1 LLARR
6 INNSDYYE
14 LIAGERRLRASILA
28 NLQTVPCIVL
38 DCDYQDSA
46 VISILE
52 NIQRANLNFFEEAL
66 AIAHLHE
73 HFGLTQQEI
82 GKKLGK
88 SQSALSNKLRLLRL
102 PADVRYYIEKEGLG
116 KGLGQLFLENSVD
129 ELVANNT
136 LPLEEIVPNKEQP
149 RKTFDETALEE
160 LAESIRQHGVL
171 QPLLVRPLPGGGY
184 QLVAGERRYRASRIA
199 GLREVPVV
207 IRELSD
213 VETMEI
219 AIIENLQREDL
230 NPIEEAEGLQALI
243 DRCGFTQDQ
252 VAASVGKSRPA
263 IANSLRLLKLPPE
276 VREMTKS
283 GAISAG
289 HARALLGLPNEA
301 LIYAAA
307 EQIVSHKLTVR
318 DVEKLAK
325 RSQQEAGAAPK
336 PRSRR
341 DAFYDE
347 VELALKETLG
357 RKVRV
362 VPGRGK
368 GTLGSMILGM
378 VIMILVTCSFSSL
391 ASLVSSSSSL
401 A

>member
-1 LLARR
+1 M
-6 INNSDYYE
+6 
-14 LIAGERRLRASILA
+14 A
-28 NLQTVPCIVL
+28 N
-38 DCDYQDSA
+38 
-46 VISILE
+46 
-52 NIQRANLNFFEEAL
+52 
-66 AIAHLHE
+66 
-73 HFGLTQQEI
+73 
-82 GKKLGK
+82 KK
-88 SQSALSNKLRLLRL
+88 S
-102 PADVRYYIEKEGLG
+102 GLG

-263 IANSLRLLKLPPE
+263 IANSLRLLKLPPV
-276 VREMTKS
+276 VREMTKR

-347 VELALKETLG
+347 VELALKEALG

-368 GTLGSMILGM
+368 GTLEIEFYSNEDLKDLAHKLGESKYAGYE
-378 VIMILVTCSFSSL
+378 ICAGKSRTGKGEHQK
-391 ASLVSSSSSL
+391 
-401 A
+401 

>member
-1 LLARR
+1 MA
-6 INNSDYYE
+6 
-14 LIAGERRLRASILA
+14 
-28 NLQTVPCIVL
+28 
-38 DCDYQDSA
+38 
-46 VISILE
+46 
-52 NIQRANLNFFEEAL
+52 
-66 AIAHLHE
+66 
-73 HFGLTQQEI
+73 
-82 GKKLGK
+82 KKG
-88 SQSALSNKLRLLRL
+88 
-102 PADVRYYIEKEGLG
+102 GLG
-116 KGLGQLFLENSVD
+116 KGLDAIFYDNAREDDAGAVELSINDLE
-129 ELVANNT
+129 
-136 LPLEEIVPNKEQP
+136 PNRTQP
-149 RKTFDETALEE
+149 RQSFDDGAMTE
-160 LAESIRQHGVL
+160 LADSIAQHGVL
-171 QPLLVRPLPGGGY
+171 QPILVRPLLSGGY
-184 QLVAGERRYRASRIA
+184 QIVAGERRWRASRMA
-199 GLREVPVV
+199 GLTTVPAV
-207 IRELSD
+207 IRDLTDSEVMQL
-213 VETMEI
+213 
-219 AIIENLQREDL
+219 ALIENLQREDL
-230 NPIEEAEGLQALI
+230 NPIEKAEGLQALI

-283 GAISAG
+283 GTISAG

-368 GTLGSMILGM
+368 GTLEIEFYSNEDLKDLANKLGE
-378 VIMILVTCSFSSL
+378 
-391 ASLVSSSSSL
+391 
-401 A
+401 